1 MKADIIL
8 SGVGGQGILS
18 IAATLGTAAL
28 QEGLNMK
35 QSEVHG
41 MSQRGGDVSSNM
53 RISDK
58 PIASDLI
65 AKGKADVIL
74 SVEPMESLRFISYL
88 KPDGWLITNSKP
100 FKNIAVYPDIE
111 EIYSE
116 IRKIKNH
123 IIVNA
128 DEIAAELKSLRSS
141 NIVMLGA
148 ATPFFDIN
156 FESLKKALQSIFENK
171 GQDVV
176 DKNIAALEKGR
187 EFALAEIKKR

>member
-1 MKADIIL
+1 MKTDIIL

-18 IAATLGTAAL
+18 IAATIGTAAL
-28 QEGLNMK
+28 QQGLNMK

-65 AKGKADVIL
+65 AKGKADIIL
-74 SVEPMESLRFISYL
+74 SVEPMEVLRFINYL

-100 FKNIAVYPDIE
+100 FKNIPNYPDIE
-111 EIYSE
+111 EIYKE
-116 IRKIKNH
+116 IKKVKNY
-123 IIVNA
+123 IIVDA
-128 DEIAAELKSLRSS
+128 DTIAKELKSLRSS

-148 ATPFFDIN
+148 ASPFIN
-156 FESLKKALQSIFENK
+156 MSFESLKNALKTIFERK
-171 GQDVV
+171 GEEVV
-176 DKNIAALEKGR
+176 TKNIAALEKGR
-187 EFALAEIKKR
+187 EFTMAKTNK

>member
-18 IAATLGTAAL
+18 IAATIGTAAL
-28 QEGLNMK
+28 QEGLFMK

-53 RISDK
+53 RVSDK

-65 AKGKADVIL
+65 PKGKADVVI
-74 SVEPMESLRFISYL
+74 SVEPMEALRYISYL

-100 FKNIAVYPDIE
+100 FKNISEYPEIEDI
-111 EIYSE
+111 YKE
-116 IRKIKNH
+116 IRKVKNH
-123 IIVNA
+123 IIIDA
-128 DEIAAELKSLRSS
+128 DTIAKELKSSRSS

-148 ATPFFDIN
+148 ASPYIDMN
-156 FESLKKALQSIFENK
+156 YESFKNALKAIFGRK
-171 GQDVV
+171 GQEIV
-176 DKNIAALEKGR
+176 DKNIEALEKGR
-187 EFALAEIKKR
+187 EFTLSQQ